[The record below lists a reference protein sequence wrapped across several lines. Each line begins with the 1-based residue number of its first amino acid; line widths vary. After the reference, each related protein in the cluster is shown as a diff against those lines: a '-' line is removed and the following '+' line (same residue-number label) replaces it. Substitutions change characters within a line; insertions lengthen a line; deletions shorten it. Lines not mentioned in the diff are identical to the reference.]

1 MHRARTKQ
9 DDVPM
14 TQPGFWRQLQAR
26 LREGLPT
33 PHQLAGHRWLGPIA
47 HRLTERGL
55 WHAKTESVA
64 RGVAIGLFWAFLLPV
79 AQILVAAAH
88 CVWWRANIPV
98 AAGIT
103 LITNPLTIG
112 GWLWLAYQTGSLFIT
127 PDVAAPVVEGWLGRL
142 QALGWPT
149 VLGMG
154 LFAVGGAVLGYC
166 GVKLF
171 SRLSLAWRLRRR
183 ALRQRTARV

>member
-1 MHRARTKQ
+1 
-9 DDVPM
+9 M
-14 TQPGFWRQLQAR
+14 TQPGFWPQLKAR
-26 LREGLPT
+26 IHSELPK

-47 HRLTERGL
+47 HRLTEHGL

-64 RGVAIGLFWAFLLPV
+64 RAVAIGLFWAFLLPV
-79 AQILVAAAH
+79 AQILVAVAH

-127 PDVAAPVVEGWLGRL
+127 PDIAPVVEGWLGRW
-142 QALGWPT
+142 QTLGWPT
-149 VLGMG
+149 VLGMA
-154 LFAVGGAVLGYC
+154 LFAVGGAVFGYF